1 MSEQEKQELLV
12 AISGYLPYGLK
23 LDILARNN
31 PDIHSID
38 QVRYDNVGTYEWLI
52 KNEDSKFDIKPYLRP
67 MSSMTE
73 EEAEEYNDLV
83 NRLSDYNCQPEQS
96 ANKMIY
102 WLNKKHLDYRGLI
115 EKGLAIEAPKDMYT
129 L

>member
-1 MSEQEKQELLV
+1 MSMSEQEKQELLI

-23 LDILARNN
+23 LDILARDN

-38 QVRYDNVGTYEWLI
+38 QVRYDNVGTYERLI

-73 EEAEEYNDLV
+73 DEWDDFNNYRGVDGILM
-83 NRLSDYNCQPEQS
+83 PI
-96 ANKMIY
+96 ANELD
-102 WLNKKHLDYRGLI
+102 WLNAHHFDYRGLI
-115 EKGLAIEAPKDMYT
+115 EKGLAIEAPKDMYV
-129 L
+129 